1 MKRILTH
8 LAAFIAGI
16 IALPLGIFI
25 TVKVAP
31 NALPGLCRKATE
43 PKRNIKR
50 GVAAL
55 KTAKT
60 ERERFY
66 YLGGAAKE
74 LFNVGQLSEA
84 KKCAEELASLTPKYK
99 DDWNYGNAIQ
109 DANLI
114 FGRIAVIEGN
124 IEAAKAYLLA
134 SAKSSGSP
142 QMNSFGPNVSLA
154 KDLLEKGER
163 DTVVEYFEACRKFWR
178 MDRGRLDDWI
188 ALVKDGET
196 PYFGGNLRY

>member
-31 NALPGLCRKATE
+31 NALPGL
-43 PKRNIKR
+43 
-50 GVAAL
+50 
-55 KTAKT
+55 
-60 ERERFY
+60 F
-66 YLGGAAKE
+66 
-74 LFNVGQLSEA
+74 S
-84 KKCAEELASLTPKYK
+84 
-99 DDWNYGNAIQ
+99 
-109 DANLI
+109 
-114 FGRIAVIEGN
+114 
-124 IEAAKAYLLA
+124 
-134 SAKSSGSP
+134 
-142 QMNSFGPNVSLA
+142 PNVSLA
-154 KDLLEKGER
+154 KDLIEKGER

-188 ALVKDGET
+188 ALVKGGET